1 MIYKLTSVKRVLAKV
16 FTDLDLKEGDHRILD
31 MIEWCAEGLLKI
43 GAFPQFINKVTGKD
57 NVPFLEVWDYQTQL
71 PNDFHSAIQVSFSEN
86 VYGPY
91 YPMIYGTGSF
101 EFSKDINEVS
111 STMAIPESNLVS
123 MAMTLYELSYTDALT
138 KINNEPVT
146 RANLTVMLN
155 RMNPDASGAG
165 GAGVSNIGAS
175 GKDYKYIITP
185 GYIKTNIRTGFIMMA
200 YQAIP
205 TDSEG
210 YPLIPDDVDFVE
222 ALYWYVTMKL
232 LYPEWKLGR
241 VRDEVYY
248 DARRSWNFNCKKA
261 YGNAMMPNT
270 DQLETIKNQWL
281 RLIPEI
287 HEHSGGFATLGDRQ
301 IIYNKNK

>member
-57 NVPFLEVWDYQTQL
+57 NVPFLEIWDYQAQL
-71 PNDFHSAIQVSFSEN
+71 PSDFHSIIQVSFSEN
-86 VYGPY
+86 IQGPF
-91 YPMIYGTGSF
+91 YPMTYGTGSF
-101 EFSKDINEVS
+101 DFQKDNNEVTS
-111 STMAIPESNLVS
+111 AIAIPESNIVS
-123 MAMTLYELSYTDALT
+123 MAMTLYNLDYKDALA

-146 RANLTVMLN
+146 RDNLMVMLN
-155 RMNPDASGAG
+155 RMYPSAS
-165 GAGVSNIGAS
+165 GAGVSNPGVV
-175 GKDYKYIITP
+175 GTDYKYVITS
-185 GYIKTNIRTGFIMMA
+185 GYIKTNVRNGYIMMA

-287 HEHSGGFATLGDRQ
+287 HEHSSGFATLGDRQ
-301 IIYNKNK
+301 IVYNKNK